1 MLLPQ
6 FLLAPNPEIYHS
18 ENYIVVD
25 FETTTFR
32 KGLAIYPAN
41 RIIGVAYKYGPN
53 HTRSRKN
60 AMVSGQRSKIYWRSA
75 GEYELGSLVEDIKS
89 ADFVVAH
96 NAKFELGWLARCGLD
111 LSTVLV
117 YDTQI
122 GEYVL
127 GGNRY
132 ALWDLGLDK
141 IAKRRFGTGKIG
153 LISKLWEAGIPTEDT
168 PTEWLARYC
177 AKDVELTERLFLSQR
192 LQISNSEDKALLS
205 VLYNRCLLTPV
216 LADIEKNGMQL
227 DEKVVHTKTKVRE
240 KAYAK
245 TQRILDTFAGGINW
259 SSKLQLADFL
269 YNKLGFPEVQVL
281 KGGKWHPDR
290 TGTGRPKTDVE
301 TILKLK
307 GTTKEQE
314 YFLRVYK
321 KHNELGNELTKYLR
335 KFADCCASDAMGRL
349 FAQFNQ
355 CNTRT
360 HRLSSSGLEYRAQ
373 LHNIPR
379 AYKPMFRASKQGWVV
394 GEADGAQLEFRTAV
408 HLGRDKQGLYDL
420 AMDVDIHLVTASVI
434 WPNLPPKSKR
444 QAAKEHTFKPLYGGQ
459 SGTED
464 ERRYYRLFQEKYA
477 GITDAQTKWKDE
489 VLCTKRLKTEWGL
502 VYYWPDT
509 SMDRNGYIK
518 NSTAICNY
526 PVQAFATAE
535 IIPIALVWFWHRL
548 KRSTLQMYLVNS
560 VHDSIIAELPEEE
573 IEDFKALSQQCLID
587 DVYYFLD
594 KLYGIKL
601 TVPLGCGITH
611 GKNWGNKKNEIKIEA
626 KKEFWW
632 EAANNASMTT
642 LLAA

>member
-1 MLLPQ
+1 MAVY
-6 FLLAPNPEIYHS
+6 F
-18 ENYIVVD
+18 
-25 FETTTFR
+25 
-32 KGLAIYPAN
+32 AN
-41 RIIGVAYKYGPN
+41 RIIGVAYRYGPGHPKSLRN
-53 HTRSRKN
+53 SPVGSNLVAELGSHTRE
-60 AMVSGQRSKIYWRSA
+60 VSGVLGTETYWRLA
-75 GEYELGSLVEDIKS
+75 GEYELGSLVEDIKR
-89 ADFVVAH
+89 ANFVVCH

-127 GGNRY
+127 GGNRWVY
-132 ALWDLGLDK
+132 WDLGLDK
-141 IAKRRFGTGKIG
+141 IAKRRFGSGKLG
-153 LISKLWEAGIPTEDT
+153 LISKLWDAGLPTEDI
-168 PTEWLARYC
+168 PTSWLSRYC
-177 AKDVELTERLFLSQR
+177 AKDVDITERLFLIQR
-192 LQISNSEDKALLS
+192 QELHTQGLLP

-227 DEKVVHTKTKVRE
+227 DESIVHTKTKIRE

-245 TQRILDTFAGGINW
+245 TQRILDSFAGGINW
-259 SSKLQLADFL
+259 SSKLQLASFL
-269 YNKLGFPEVQVL
+269 YTKLGFPEVQVR
-281 KGGKWHPDR
+281 KGGKWIPDR

-307 GTTKEQE
+307 GKTEEQT

-335 KFADCCASDAMGRL
+335 KFADCCASDSLGHL
-349 FAQFNQ
+349 LAQFNQ

-379 AYKPMFRASKQGWVV
+379 AYKPMFKASKTGWVI

-408 HLGRDKQGLYDL
+408 HLGRDKQGLYDI
-420 AMDVDIHLVTASVI
+420 AMGVDIHLVTASVI
-434 WPNLPPKSKR
+434 WPHLLADSKR
-444 QAAKEHTFKPLYGGQ
+444 QDAKEHTFKPLYGGQ
-459 SGTED
+459 SGTDD
-464 ERRYYRLFQEKYA
+464 ERRYYRFFQEKYA
-477 GITDAQTKWKDE
+477 GVTNAQSTWKDE
-489 VLCTKRLKTEWGL
+489 VLATKKLRTEWGL

-548 KRSTLQMYLVNS
+548 KRSSLQMYLVNS
-560 VHDSIIAELPEEE
+560 VHDSIVAELPEAEV
-573 IEDFKALSQQCLID
+573 EDFKALSKQCLID
-587 DVYYFLD
+587 DVYHFLE
-594 KLYGIKL
+594 KLYGVKL
-601 TVPLGCGITH
+601 TVPLGCEITH
-611 GKNWGNKKNEIKIEA
+611 GKNWGNKKNNTKIEA
-626 KKEFWW
+626 GKEFWW
-632 EAANNASMTT
+632 NAANDASMTT
-642 LLAA
+642 KLAA

>member
-1 MLLPQ
+1 MELPS
-6 FLLAPNPEIYHS
+6 FLTHPNPQRYLS
-18 ENYIVVD
+18 ENYIVID
-25 FETTTFR
+25 FETTTIG
-32 KGLAIYPAN
+32 KGLAVYPAN
-41 RIIGVAYKYGPN
+41 RIIGVAFRYGPS
-53 HTRSRKN
+53 HPRSRKN
-60 AMVSGQRSKIYWRSA
+60 AMDVRQGNETYWRSA

-89 ADFVVAH
+89 ADFLVAH

-111 LSTVLV
+111 LSNVLV

-141 IAKRRFGTGKIG
+141 ISKRRFGGGKLS
-153 LISKLWEAGIPTEDT
+153 LISKLWDAGIPTEEI
-168 PTEWLARYC
+168 PTEWLSRYC
-177 AKDVELTERLFLSQR
+177 AVDVALTERLFLEQR
-192 LQISNSEDKALLS
+192 TELHLKGLLP

-216 LADIEKNGMQL
+216 LADIERNGMQL
-227 DEKVVHTKTKVRE
+227 DEKIVHTKTKVRE

-245 TQRILDTFAGGINW
+245 TQRILDSFAGGINW

-269 YNKLGFPEVQVL
+269 YTKLAFPEVQVR
-281 KGGKWHPDR
+281 KGGRWYPDR
-290 TGTGRPKTDVE
+290 TSTGRPKTDVD

-307 GTTKEQE
+307 GKTEEQI

-379 AYKPMFRASKQGWVV
+379 AYKPMFRASKPGWIV

-408 HLGRDKQGLYDL
+408 HLGRDKQGLFDI
-420 AMDVDIHLVTASVI
+420 AMGVDIHLVTASVI
-434 WPNLPPKSKR
+434 WPHLLAKSKR
-444 QAAKEHTFKPLYGGQ
+444 QEGKEHTFKPLYGGQ
-459 SGTED
+459 SGTDD
-464 ERRYYRLFQEKYA
+464 ERRYYRFFQEKYA
-477 GITDAQTKWKDE
+477 GVTSAQSKWKDE
-489 VLCTKRLKTEWGL
+489 VLCTKKLRTEWGL

-560 VHDSIIAELPEEE
+560 VHDSIVAELPEAEV
-573 IEDFKALSQQCLID
+573 EDFRRLSEQCLID
-587 DVYYFLD
+587 DVYSFLW

-611 GKNWGNKKNEIKIEA
+611 GTNWGNKKNEVKIEA

-632 EAANNASMTT
+632 DAANDSDMVT
-642 LLAA
+642 LLQAA